1 MKNEVT
7 FKIKFDSND
16 VNYAKEVMEHVMNQE
31 FQISL
36 VDDDIIDKFKII
48 RIEKQNLSAPIELL
62 DVDFDNVTEAKE
74 DTDPFASY

>member
-1 MKNEVT
+1 
-7 FKIKFDSND
+7 
-16 VNYAKEVMEHVMNQE
+16 MEHVMNQE